1 MPETGASLS
10 QTYSGDGGGPSIGTA
25 RVGGETSAPT
35 KGGVLRLRSAPE

>member
-10 QTYSGDGGGPSIGTA
+10 QTCSGDRGGPGIGTA

-35 KGGVLRLRSAPE
+35 KDGVLRLHSAP